1 MTLPPLL
8 AAALDGMLDGV
19 SRKALAERAA
29 RLSDRYRAGGGSETI
44 AAEADA
50 LAYACAR
57 MPATGAAL
65 AAVFAAVSEALP
77 DFAPQSLLDAGA
89 GPGTAS
95 WMALGSWPGLDRIT
109 MLDRNPAL
117 RALARRLADQG
128 PSALARADILAGDLE
143 QAEGSRADLPHAD
156 MVVASYVLAELP
168 EDRAAT
174 LALGLWRA
182 ADAVLVLAEPGT
194 PQGFAR
200 IRAARAALIA
210 DGAHVAAPCTH
221 DAACPLGRSEG
232 ISRSDKENKADDWC
246 HFSQRLP
253 RSRDHM
259 RMKGGTVPFEDER
272 YCYLAVTRIPAAHH
286 AARILAPPLEVKP
299 GLTFKL
305 CDSSGLR
312 AQFVPA
318 RDRDATRRAR
328 RLGWGDLF

>member
-1 MTLPPLL
+1 MTLPPPL
-8 AAALDGMLDGV
+8 AAALEGMLDGV

-29 RLSDRYRAGGGSETI
+29 RLSDRYRAGGGSEAI

-57 MPATGAAL
+57 LPATGAAL
-65 AAVFAAVSEALP
+65 AAVFDAVAQALP
-77 DFAPQSLLDAGA
+77 DFQPRSLLDAGA

-95 WMALGSWPGLDRIT
+95 WMAQAAWPGLARVI

-128 PSALARADILAGDLE
+128 PPALAQADILAGDLT
-143 QAEGSRADLPHAD
+143 AEAPSADLPHAD

-168 EDRAAT
+168 EDQAAPV
-174 LALGLWRA
+174 ALGLWRSA
-182 ADAVLVLAEPGT
+182 QSLLVLAEPGT

-221 DAACPLGRSEG
+221 DAVCPLVGE
-232 ISRSDKENKADDWC
+232 DWC
-246 HFSQRLP
+246 HFSRRLP

-259 RMKGGTVPFEDER
+259 QMKGATVPFEDER
-272 YCYLAVTRIPAAHH
+272 YCFVAVTRAPVAHR
-286 AARILAPPLEVKP
+286 AARILSPPLVAKP

-305 CDSSGLR
+305 CDGGGLR
-312 AQFVPA
+312 VQFVPA
-318 RDRDATRRAR
+318 RDREATRRAR

>member
-19 SRKALAERAA
+19 SRKVLAERAA
-29 RLSDRYRAGGGSETI
+29 RLSDRYRAGGGSDTI

-65 AAVFAAVSEALP
+65 AAVFEAVAVAMP

-95 WMALGSWPGLDRIT
+95 WMALDSWPGLDRIT

-143 QAEGSRADLPHAD
+143 QAEGSRTGLPHAD

-168 EDRAAT
+168 EDRAAA

-182 ADAVLVLAEPGT
+182 ADVVLVLAEPGT

-200 IRAARAALIA
+200 IRAARTALVA
-210 DGAHVAAPCTH
+210 DGAYVAAPCTH
-221 DAACPLGRSEG
+221 DVACPLAG
-232 ISRSDKENKADDWC
+232 DDWC

-253 RSRDHM
+253 RRRDHM

-272 YCYLAVTRIPAAHH
+272 YCYLAVTRTPVVHR
-286 AARILAPPLEVKP
+286 AARILAPPLAAKP

-305 CDSSGLR
+305 CDGGGLR